1 MTFAGA
7 VKNGFRT
14 YATFSGRASRS
25 EYWWW
30 ILFVVAGS
38 VVLSLVDLALFGS
51 DPRTGQANQVLSG
64 LFQLGVLLPTL
75 GLGWRRL
82 HDSGR
87 PGWYLLLPFLVTVGL
102 MFVTLGGMIFA
113 TGIGAGMGQGAGQA
127 MDPGAGMI
135 AGGIGMIVIW
145 LVQLVLLVLM
155 IWWLTRPSDPGEN
168 TFGPPRA

>member
-1 MTFAGA
+1 
-7 VKNGFRT
+7 
-14 YATFSGRASRS
+14 
-25 EYWWW
+25 
-30 ILFVVAGS
+30 
-38 VVLSLVDLALFGS
+38 
-51 DPRTGQANQVLSG
+51 
-64 LFQLGVLLPTL
+64 
-75 GLGWRRL
+75 
-82 HDSGR
+82 
-87 PGWYLLLPFLVTVGL
+87 